1 MRASRG
7 AGYVLFGSAVFAC
20 ANAVAA
26 ATVRTGVSE
35 LTLMII
41 RGLACYLLNGLGL
54 LVRRDRTLMATMLLR
69 TADGRNDCSCV
80 RVLSLLRGALNTFS
94 LFCLLVA
101 LDGWLSLADAFAIFV
116 AVSTLGTTF
125 GARALIGA
133 SEQLSR
139 RALAGGGLTLSGAL
153 CITQPSFLF
162 GSSAPPHP
170 VGVVLILVAGAL
182 QAAVNLLTRLVGAQR
197 QVTPALLVTT
207 EAAICAILAGAIGT
221 LVVVIGPAMDV
232 RLLLEVESE
241 HRPRLLNGSSPADL
255 GSHTLGRA
263 ASITRLSLPHTTSQ
277 WLLALLY
284 CALVTTGQIALA
296 AGFCMLPSAQAAI
309 LAVTEL
315 GFAYALST
323 IVLGESTSFLAGSGS
338 CIVFVGA
345 ALVAAGVAKP
355 ATTGAAAHARVGGM
369 ASTAAEA
376 EDRGTVRLAPGDSA
390 SPSACELAAH

>member
-7 AGYVLFGSAVFAC
+7 VVYVLAGSAVFSC
-20 ANAVAA
+20 ANATAA

-41 RGLACYLLNGLGL
+41 RGLACYVMNGLGL
-54 LVRRDRTLMATMLLR
+54 LARRDRTFMPTMLLR
-69 TADGRNDCSCV
+69 TADNRGNCSRA

-116 AVSTLGTTF
+116 AVATIGTTF

-133 SEQLSR
+133 SEQLSH
-139 RALAGGGLTLSGAL
+139 RALAGGLLTLCGAL

-162 GSSAPPHP
+162 HSTAPPHP
-170 VGVVLILVAGAL
+170 IGVMLILMAGAL
-182 QAAVNLLTRLVGAQR
+182 QAAVNLVTRLLGAR
-197 QVTPALLVTT
+197 QLVTPALLVTT
-207 EAAICAILAGAIGT
+207 EAAICAVLAGTIGILAVAIG
-221 LVVVIGPAMDV
+221 PPMDMQL
-232 RLLLEVESE
+232 RLEAETG
-241 HRPRLLNGSSPADL
+241 HGPRLFNGTSSVDAA
-255 GSHTLGRA
+255 SRTLGRA
-263 ASITRLSLPHTTSQ
+263 ASITRLTLPCTPSQ
-277 WLLALLY
+277 WSLALLY

-323 IVLGESTSFLAGSGS
+323 IVMGEPTSILAGGGSG
-338 CIVFVGA
+338 IVFVGA

-355 ATTGAAAHARVGGM
+355 SKRTSAGVNLGGN
-369 ASTAAEA
+369 STATE
-376 EDRGTVRLAPGDSA
+376 EDRGTVQLAPGDSA
-390 SPSACELAAH
+390 SLAS